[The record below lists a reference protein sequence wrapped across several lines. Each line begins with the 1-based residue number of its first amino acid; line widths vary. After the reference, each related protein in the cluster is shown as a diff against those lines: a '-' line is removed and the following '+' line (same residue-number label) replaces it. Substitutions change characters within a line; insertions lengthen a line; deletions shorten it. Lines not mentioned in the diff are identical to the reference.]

1 MKKYRR
7 RLPYAAR
14 MAIVFAAA
22 LLLFAAIVLTLHILG
37 FRYVTCHRLDGTS
50 VRFAGRV
57 GSDGAPV
64 LGVVLFPDGSKATVD
79 RSDGSFVYSN
89 GSRYSGRLDSVFER
103 EGQGSITL
111 KNGDSYTGDFLHD
124 RLSGHGVYRFANG
137 DVYEGDFVENKKQG
151 FGKYT
156 YADGEIYEGGFY
168 DDMRHGQGKMS
179 KPDGASYEGTY
190 DRGIKSGRGKY
201 VYPNGDVYEGDF
213 ADDMRHGN
221 GTYTWADGE
230 SYTGEFAYNNINGR
244 GTYTW
249 TSGRASYTGYFV
261 NGEIVLVDPADAG
274 ETKQVQE

>member
-1 MKKYRR
+1 
-7 RLPYAAR
+7 

-37 FRYVTCHRLDGTS
+37 FRYVTCHRLDGNS

-179 KPDGASYEGTY
+179 KPDGARMLTLPPVPKLQSPQIASASVAPAVAQKPPPSSITTLFTDPVPATY
-190 DRGIKSGRGKY
+190 APALTTTFD
-201 VYPNGDVYEGDF
+201 DVSSKLPSSCSVPSS
-213 ADDMRHGN
+213 
-221 GTYTWADGE
+221 TV
-230 SYTGEFAYNNINGR
+230 
-244 GTYTW
+244 
-249 TSGRASYTGYFV
+249 ASPFIG
-261 NGEIVLVDPADAG
+261 A
-274 ETKQVQE
+274 